1 MLIGELAARTG
12 TTAKALRFYE
22 RAGVL
27 PEPARTPGGYRDYEP
42 AALDRLAFVRAA
54 QAAGLTLAEVRQVI
68 AVRDADGPPCAHV
81 TGLLDRHAADL
92 DDRIAALIATRA
104 EVQRLRTRAATL
116 NPTDCGADGVCQV
129 ILGAI
134 P

>member
-1 MLIGELAARTG
+1 MLIGELAAKTG
-12 TTAKALRFYE
+12 MTAKALRFYE
-22 RAGVL
+22 QAGVL
-27 PEPARTPGGYRDYEP
+27 PEPARTPAGYRDYDP

-68 AVRDADGPPCAHV
+68 AVRDADGSPCAHV

-92 DDRIAALIATRA
+92 DDRIAALTVTRA
-104 EVQRLRTRAATL
+104 EVQRLRKRAATL
-116 NPTDCGADGVCQV
+116 NPTDCRADGVCHV
-129 ILGAI
+129 IPGAT

>member
-1 MLIGELAARTG
+1 MLIGELAAKTG
-12 TTAKALRFYE
+12 MTAKALRFYE
-22 RAGVL
+22 QAGVL
-27 PEPARTPGGYRDYEP
+27 PEPARTPAGYRDYDP

-68 AVRDADGPPCAHV
+68 AVRDADGSPCAHV

-92 DDRIAALIATRA
+92 DDRIAALTATRA
-104 EVQRLRTRAATL
+104 EVQRLRKRAATL
-116 NPTDCGADGVCQV
+116 NPTDCRAYGVCHV
-129 ILGAI
+129 IPGAT

>member
-1 MLIGELAARTG
+1 MLIGELAAKTG
-12 TTAKALRFYE
+12 MTAKALRFYE
-22 RAGVL
+22 QAGVL
-27 PEPARTPGGYRDYEP
+27 PEPARTPAGYRDYDP

-68 AVRDADGPPCAHV
+68 AVRDADGSPCAHV

-92 DDRIAALIATRA
+92 DDRIAALTATRA
-104 EVQRLRTRAATL
+104 EVQRLRKRAATL
-116 NPTDCGADGVCQV
+116 NPTDCRADGVCHV
-129 ILGAI
+129 ILGAT

>member
-1 MLIGELAARTG
+1 M
-12 TTAKALRFYE
+12 
-22 RAGVL
+22 
-27 PEPARTPGGYRDYEP
+27 
-42 AALDRLAFVRAA
+42 
-54 QAAGLTLAEVRQVI
+54 
-68 AVRDADGPPCAHV
+68 RDADGPPCAHV

-92 DDRIAALIATRA
+92 DDRIAALTATRA
-104 EVQRLRTRAATL
+104 EVQRLRKRAATL

>member
-1 MLIGELAARTG
+1 MLIGELAAKTG
-12 TTAKALRFYE
+12 MTAKALRFYE
-22 RAGVL
+22 QAGVL
-27 PEPARTPGGYRDYEP
+27 PEPARTPAGYRDYDP

-68 AVRDADGPPCAHV
+68 AVRDADGSPCAHV

-92 DDRIAALIATRA
+92 DDRIAALTATRA
-104 EVQRLRTRAATL
+104 EVQRLRKRAATL
-116 NPTDCGADGVCQV
+116 NPTDCGADGVCHV
-129 ILGAI
+129 ILGAT